1 MSTTPK
7 SLPEESLGESWVDI
21 TSCAS
26 PISFQS
32 ADRVT
37 PVPFISSS
45 GDEYLRLLR
54 EAQRESNSSSRVLSK
69 ESSIKGSPKSPPNSP
84 NNELEDDLRG
94 VYINYSNRGG
104 ELYNLD
110 KSTDWIW
117 DWSSRP
123 DQAPP
128 KNWKFIHPKKKT
140 YSMRNAK
147 VGKDGLFSKE
157 VLYTLFLTNILSIL
171 FGAGVG
177 AWLCKRGGIMMSRV
191 TLD

>member
-1 MSTTPK
+1 MQ
-7 SLPEESLGESWVDI
+7 LIL
-21 TSCAS
+21 
-26 PISFQS
+26 Q
-32 ADRVT
+32 
-37 PVPFISSS
+37 
-45 GDEYLRLLR
+45 
-54 EAQRESNSSSRVLSK
+54 
-69 ESSIKGSPKSPPNSP
+69 
-84 NNELEDDLRG
+84 
-94 VYINYSNRGG
+94 GG

-171 FGAGVG
+171 LGAGVG

-191 TLD
+191 TLE